1 MTSERIKEIQE
12 ETAYPNSVSVQQA
25 LLKVWNECVQEPKQ
39 ETLEELKKWKEEAL
53 IAHEINQK
61 VIEKL
66 MAEKKLM
73 YSEEQVLPLLEMLEK
88 CQEYFLLKTDAKSEE
103 RADALGQAI
112 EDFKKIKNNKI

>member
-73 YSEEQVLPLLEMLEK
+73 YSEEQVLPLLEILEK

>member
-12 ETAYPNSVSVQQA
+12 ETAYPNSLSVQQA

-88 CQEYFLLKTDAKSEE
+88 CQEYFLLKTDEKSEE

>member
-1 MTSERIKEIQE
+1 MKQ
-12 ETAYPNSVSVQQA
+12 
-25 LLKVWNECVQEPKQ
+25 Q
-39 ETLEELKKWKEEAL
+39 ETLKELKKWKEEAL

-61 VIEKL
+61 AIEKL
-66 MAEKKLM
+66 MAEKKQM